1 MPRGRKKKVELTID
15 QQIEKVNFE
24 IKELNEQI
32 KEKKE
37 VLKDLERQKK
47 EETLSSLADA
57 LEKSGKTVEE
67 VLEMLKD

>member
-37 VLKDLERQKK
+37 K
-47 EETLSSLADA
+47 TLSSLADA

>member
-37 VLKDLERQKK
+37 IWKGKRKRK
-47 EETLSSLADA
+47 HSPLSP
-57 LEKSGKTVEE
+57 
-67 VLEMLKD
+67 MLLRSPVRLQRKYWRC